1 MNSQTTG
8 SGIGHYRSVG
18 AYGAASAS
26 DRVQLIMS
34 MMSGSLDRIATAKG
48 HMLRKEVAEKCES
61 ITGAIGLIDGLR
73 ACLDMEKGGKIAGN
87 LEALY
92 DYMTRRLVEANLN
105 DATDILD
112 EVSDLLGEIKTGWE
126 ALTETPADAG
136 TSDQP

>member
-1 MNSQTTG
+1 MNSQTPN

-34 MMSGSLDRIATAKG
+34 MMNGGLDRIAMAKG
-48 HMLRKEVAEKCES
+48 HMSRREVADKGEA
-61 ITGAIGLIDGLR
+61 INNAIGLIDGLR

-92 DYMTRRLVEANLN
+92 DYMTRRLVEANL
-105 DATDILD
+105 TDTTEILD
-112 EVSDLLGEIKTGWE
+112 EVAGLLGEIKSGWE
-126 ALTETPADAG
+126 VLAEVPAAEL
-136 TSDQP
+136 SDQP